1 MIANR
6 KLAGIAFVGG
16 ATLALLAGCVEVP
29 ATATH
34 AQPVPLSASAIYEIL
49 QQRRTEI
56 EQQNALRQEFAVEP
70 DDDAPAVQ
78 APRRK
83 RSTLRR
89 APVDDSPVV
98 SENPPATPAPVAKET
113 PVAKAPAD
121 PSCVGWWRVC
131 HFL

>member
-6 KLAGIAFVGG
+6 RVAGVAFLGG
-16 ATLALLAGCVEVP
+16 ATLALLAGCAEAPVSYQP
-29 ATATH
+29 PPSTYH
-34 AQPVPLSASAIYEIL
+34 AAAALAAV
-49 QQRRTEI
+49 QREAAYI
-56 EQQNALRQEFAVEP
+56 EAFRRQFPVEP
-70 DDDAPAVQ
+70 DDAPAVQ

-98 SENPPATPAPVAKET
+98 SDNPPAMPAPVAKET

>member
-1 MIANR
+1 VNNPNR
-6 KLAGIAFVGG
+6 KRARIAFVGG
-16 ATLALLAGCVEVP
+16 ASLALLAGCAEAPVS
-29 ATATH
+29 
-34 AQPVPLSASAIYEIL
+34 QPVPSTYDTAD
-49 QQRRTEI
+49 
-56 EQQNALRQEFAVEP
+56 ALAAVEREAAYIEAFRRQFP
-70 DDDAPAVQ
+70 VEPDDAPAVQ

-98 SENPPATPAPVAKET
+98 SENPPAKPAPVAKET